1 VGLFRRRRTD
11 ADRITSAKLQALLGV
26 GKVALNDLAKRGIV
40 KRGERKGTYALL
52 GPQYGCRMT
61 IVKHVLDEK
70 GHDVHFIHPDSSV
83 FDALKM
89 MAENNIGSLVVLE
102 DGKLVGIITERHYAR
117 EIVLKGRTSLGTLV
131 RDIMST
137 KVIYARPDQ
146 SVQECMAVMTARAV
160 RHLPVLERGRLVGIV
175 SIGDMVKSVIDD
187 QKFIIEQLEH
197 FIHGDR

>member
-1 VGLFRRRRTD
+1 
-11 ADRITSAKLQALLGV
+11 
-26 GKVALNDLAKRGIV
+26 
-40 KRGERKGTYALL
+40 
-52 GPQYGCRMT
+52 MT
-61 IVKHVLDEK
+61 TVKHVLDQK
-70 GHDVHFIHPDSSV
+70 GHHVHFIHPDASV

-89 MAENNIGSLVVLE
+89 MAENNIGSLAVLE
-102 DGKLVGIITERHYAR
+102 DGKLVGVITERHYAR
-117 EIVLKGRTSLGTLV
+117 EIVLKGRTSPGTLV

-146 SVQECMAVMTARAV
+146 SVEECMAVMTAKAV

>member
-1 VGLFRRRRTD
+1 MAT
-11 ADRITSAKLQALLGV
+11 
-26 GKVALNDLAKRGIV
+26 
-40 KRGERKGTYALL
+40 
-52 GPQYGCRMT
+52 
-61 IVKHVLDEK
+61 VKHVLDQK
-70 GHDVHFIHPDSSV
+70 GHHVHFVHPDASV

-102 DGKLVGIITERHYAR
+102 DGKLVGVITERHYAR
-117 EIVLKGRTSLGTLV
+117 EIVLKGRTSPGTRV

-175 SIGDMVKSVIDD
+175 SIGDMVKSVISD

>member
-1 VGLFRRRRTD
+1 
-11 ADRITSAKLQALLGV
+11 
-26 GKVALNDLAKRGIV
+26 
-40 KRGERKGTYALL
+40 
-52 GPQYGCRMT
+52 M
-61 IVKHVLDEK
+61 LDQK
-70 GHDVHFIHPDSSV
+70 GHHVHFIHPDASV

-102 DGKLVGIITERHYAR
+102 DGKLVGVITERHYAR

-146 SVQECMAVMTARAV
+146 SVEECMAVMTARAV
-160 RHLPVLERGRLVGIV
+160 RHLPVLEGARLVGIV